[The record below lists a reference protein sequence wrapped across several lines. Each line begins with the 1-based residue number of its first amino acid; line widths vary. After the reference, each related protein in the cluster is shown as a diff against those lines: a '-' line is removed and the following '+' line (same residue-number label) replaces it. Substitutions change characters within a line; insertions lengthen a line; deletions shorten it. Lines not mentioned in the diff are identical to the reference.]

1 MTEER
6 ENNNIEATTPKDI
19 KDTKIPV
26 KFNKEIKYLTVEEAS
41 ILAQK
46 GMKYDLI
53 ADTLEQLKKLA
64 LGAEKTIPQF
74 LQNLENEKIQKRKE
88 ELLEKC
94 SGDND
99 LVEKIISFEGNH
111 TQNNHFDEIEKYFP
125 NIKSE
130 EDLPKEVRESSKLKG
145 TLLLDEYLRYL
156 LAQKKRQEKSKEHEE
171 KVQKASIG
179 SLKNCKSPTSP
190 ETEEFIKG
198 LWK

>member
-1 MTEER
+1 MTEEK

-88 ELLEKC
+88 ELLKKC

>member
-1 MTEER
+1 MTEKKEK
-6 ENNNIEATTPKDI
+6 NNIEATTPKDI
-19 KDTKIPV
+19 SETKIPV

-41 ILAQK
+41 NLAQK
-46 GMKYDLI
+46 GMKFDLVL
-53 ADTLEQLKKLA
+53 DTLEQLKKLA
-64 LGAEKTIPQF
+64 LGAEKTVPQF
-74 LQNLENEKIQKRKE
+74 LQNLENEKNQKRKE

-99 LVEKIISFEGNH
+99 LVEKIISFEGNKP
-111 TQNNHFDEIEKYFP
+111 QNNGFDELKKYFP
-125 NIKSE
+125 NINCE
-130 EDLPKEVRESSKLKG
+130 ENLPEEVIESSKLKG

-171 KVQKASIG
+171 KLQKASIG
-179 SLKNCKSPTSP
+179 SLKNCKSPISP

>member
-1 MTEER
+1 MTDER
-6 ENNNIEATTPKDI
+6 EKKNIEATTPKDI
-19 KDTKIPV
+19 NETKIPV

-46 GMKYDLI
+46 GMKYDLVS
-53 ADTLEQLKKLA
+53 DCLEQLKKLA
-64 LGAEKTIPQF
+64 LSVDKTIPQF
-74 LQNLENEKIQKRKE
+74 LQSLENEKSQKRKE

-99 LVEKIISFEGNH
+99 LVEKIITLEGNH
-111 TQNNHFDEIEKYFP
+111 TQNNGFDEIKKHFP
-125 NIKSE
+125 NIESE
-130 EDLPKEVRESSKLKG
+130 EDLPKEVSESSKLKG

-156 LAQKKRQEKSKEHEE
+156 LAQKKRQEKSKQHEE
-171 KVQKASIG
+171 KLQKASIG
-179 SLKNCKSPTSP
+179 SLKNCKSPISP

>member
-53 ADTLEQLKKLA
+53 TDTLEQLKKLA

>member
-1 MTEER
+1 MTEEK
-6 ENNNIEATTPKDI
+6 EKNNIEATTPKDI
-19 KDTKIPV
+19 EKTKIPV

-53 ADTLEQLKKLA
+53 SDTLEQLKKLA
-64 LGAEKTIPQF
+64 SSEEKTIPQF
-74 LQNLENEKIQKRKE
+74 LQSLENEKNQKRKE

-111 TQNNHFDEIEKYFP
+111 TQNNCFDELKKYFP
-125 NIKSE
+125 DIKRE
-130 EDLPKEVRESSKLKG
+130 EDLPEQVRESSKIKG

-171 KVQKASIG
+171 KLQKSSIG
-179 SLKNCKSPTSP
+179 SLKNCKSPISP